1 MRKPL
6 NIGIF
11 GGSFNPIHIGHLII
25 ANFFVSETN
34 LDVCLFVPNSTSPFK
49 FYNKD
54 VADAQHRI
62 KMIAL
67 AIKGNPKFKIETY
80 EIDQGGIS
88 YSFDTVLFF
97 QNKFPQS
104 SLHFLI
110 GSDQAK
116 KFIHWKNWQT
126 ILKYSKLVVA
136 RRSFEKVE
144 YDFVPFEFQN
154 RIILLDNPVIEVSA
168 TQIRELIRNR
178 KSIDYLVP
186 NNVKKYIF
194 ENKLYLDS

>member
-1 MRKPL
+1 MRKPFE
-6 NIGIF
+6 IGIF

-25 ANFFVSETN
+25 ANSFVSETN
-34 LDVCLFVPNSTSPFK
+34 LDLCFFVPNFTSPFK
-49 FYNKD
+49 SDNKD
-54 VADAQHRI
+54 VADGPHRI

-88 YSFDTVLFF
+88 YSFETVLFF

-104 SLHFLI
+104 SLYFLI

-116 KFIHWKNWQT
+116 KFTQWKNWQT

-144 YDFVPFEFQN
+144 YNFVPSEFQN
-154 RIILLDNPVIEVSA
+154 RIILLNNPIIEISA

-186 NNVKKYIF
+186 NTVKKYIL
-194 ENKLYLDS
+194 ENKLYQDS